1 MNGAALPL
9 PGADAAGS
17 PAGAGAAAG
26 PKKSAVLKKAM
37 EVTLPLGKATIAA
50 GTRLPVV
57 SQEGASLKVRYGAE
71 IITVLVADTDFA
83 DGAAGAAAP
92 AAAPATP
99 MAPKPAGSLF

>member
-1 MNGAALPL
+1 MNGAAVPL
-9 PGADAAGS
+9 PGADA
-17 PAGAGAAAG
+17 AGAAAG

-37 EVTLPLGKATIAA
+37 EVVLPFGKATIAA

-57 SQEGASLKVRYGAE
+57 SQDGDSLKVRYSAE
-71 IITVLVADTDFA
+71 IVTVPMADTDFA

-92 AAAPATP
+92 AAAPAAP